1 MVDYP
6 WYAVVG
12 PEDGLNQGDFI
23 LSCPILEPVQEF
35 DKNKMRANYS
45 EYDVIIMSQSCDL
58 VKKKLD
64 LVLVCPFW
72 PLTDIEKQNPWFQSK
87 KNKEKLRRGDQPNYH
102 LLNRSSL
109 KEFELDLLVIDFR
122 NVYGV
127 PYQYLEDY
135 VGKTTRRLRL
145 LPPYKEHL
153 SQSFARFFMRVGLPE
168 DIDDYI

>member
-1 MVDYP
+1 M
-6 WYAVVG
+6 
-12 PEDGLNQGDFI
+12 
-23 LSCPILEPVQEF
+23 SK
-35 DKNKMRANYS
+35 DKIRANIS
-45 EYDVIIMSQSCDL
+45 EYDVIVMSQSCDL

-72 PLTDIEKQNPWFQSK
+72 PLADIEAQNPWFQST

-102 LLNRSSL
+102 LLNRSIL
-109 KEFELDLLVIDFR
+109 KGFELDFLVVDFR

-127 PYQYLEDY
+127 PYPYLIEY
-135 VGKTTRRLRL
+135 VQTTQRRLRL

-168 DIDDYI
+168 DIEPFI